1 MRLLKSKLGNSD
13 PCCRFGVFS
22 LSTVITRE
30 DEAMTRERYKKQQAG
45 SFFGDW
51 IYDRVVPQDHF
62 LRRLQ
67 EIVPWG
73 VLAEYS
79 HPTGFWSDRT

>member
-1 MRLLKSKLGNSD
+1 M
-13 PCCRFGVFS
+13 
-22 LSTVITRE
+22 
-30 DEAMTRERYKKQQAG
+30 ARERYKKQRAG
-45 SFFGDW
+45 SFFGGW

-73 VLAEYS
+73 RFTDQLVHCYAGARWTADL
-79 HPTGFWSDRT
+79 PMTPP